1 MKRDISICL
10 FALFAVPV
18 FGQHGGGGGSP
29 GHGGDVSPGRGG
41 FAPDGFGAGHA
52 RFRSG
57 IGLRP
62 MGFQHRFRPAL
73 LPYGYPLFDYGYDYS
88 GYNEYPP
95 EPNVIVVPQPAP
107 QMVMQAPREPVQA
120 AIHEYREAPTVLP
133 AAPMAKGE
141 EVQFVI
147 ALSDGSRRSA
157 NAVWV
162 QDNVLHYIDP
172 DDKQQQIS
180 MRSVDRHSTRRI
192 NRERNLDLWLPA
204 AH

>member
-1 MKRDISICL
+1 MKRDIWICL
-10 FALFAVPV
+10 FALFVVPV
-18 FGQHGGGGGSP
+18 FGQHSGGGVSP
-29 GHGGDVSPGRGG
+29 GHGGGLAPG
-41 FAPDGFGAGHA
+41 GFGAGHA

-62 MGFQHRFRPAL
+62 MGFSHRFRSSL

-107 QMVMQAPREPVQA
+107 QMTMQAPREPVQA

-133 AAPMAKGE
+133 AAPAPKGE
-141 EVQFVI
+141 EVAFVI
-147 ALSDGSRRSA
+147 ALNDGSRRSA

-162 QDNVLHYIDP
+162 QDNMLHYIDP

-180 MRSVDRHSTRRI
+180 MRSVDRQSTRRI
-192 NRERNLDLWLPA
+192 NRERNLDLSLPA
-204 AH
+204 AQ